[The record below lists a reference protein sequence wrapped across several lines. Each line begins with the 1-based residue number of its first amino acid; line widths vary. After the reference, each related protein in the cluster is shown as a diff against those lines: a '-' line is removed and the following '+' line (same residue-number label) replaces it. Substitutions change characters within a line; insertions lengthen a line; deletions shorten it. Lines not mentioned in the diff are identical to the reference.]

1 MQCEIKQ
8 LIHERED
15 IFPDVPSR
23 TNAADHD
30 VDVGDH
36 EAIKQH
42 PYRVNPLK
50 RAHLNKEIEYM
61 LQNNIIEPSK
71 SEWSSPCILVEK
83 PDGSFRFVTDFRK
96 VNQCTKTDS
105 YPIPRIDDCIDKI
118 DNAKFVSKFDLLKG
132 YRQVPLTDR
141 AKEISVFCTPD
152 ALYQYCVM
160 PFGMKKTRRQPFKE
174 WSTIL

>member
-1 MQCEIKQ
+1 MWIKS
-8 LIHERED
+8 INSREGSN
-15 IFPDVPSR
+15 FPDVPSR
-23 TNAADHD
+23 TNAADWD

-50 RAHLNKEIEYM
+50 RAHFNKETEYM

-71 SEWSSPCILVEK
+71 SERSSPCIPVPK

-105 YPIPRIDDCIDKI
+105 YLIPRIDDCINKI
-118 DNAKFVSKFDLLKG
+118 GDAKFVSNFDLLKG
-132 YRQVPLTDR
+132 YWQVPLTDS
-141 AKEISVFCTPD
+141 AKEISTFCTPD
-152 ALYQYCVM
+152 ALY
-160 PFGMKKTRRQPFKE
+160 
-174 WSTIL
+174 